1 MIATELIEADFPK
14 VSPIALIEQAARMMR
29 DNHLHVLP
37 VVEEA
42 KLRGVIA
49 CEDIVYRGIAAGD
62 DWFLTHV
69 EDFMTRDPN
78 VVLVTDEVSDVRALM
93 KAGHHQWLPVVS
105 TKDEYLGVV
114 KMRALESQMF
124 REQNSFA

>member
-1 MIATELIEADFPK
+1 MIATELIETDFPE
-14 VSPIALIEQAARMMR
+14 VSPLALIEQAARMMR

-49 CEDIVYRGIAAGD
+49 CEDIVYRGIASGD

-69 EDFMTRDPN
+69 EDFMTRDPI
-78 VVLVTDEVSDVRALM
+78 VISVTDEISDVHALM
-93 KAGHHQWLPVVS
+93 KAGRHKWLPVVS
-105 TKDEYLGVV
+105 AKEEYLGVV
-114 KMRALESQMF
+114 KIRALESQVF

>member
-1 MIATELIEADFPK
+1 MIATELIETDFPE
-14 VSPIALIEQAARMMR
+14 VSPLALIEQAARMMR

-49 CEDIVYRGIAAGD
+49 CEDIVYRGIASGD

-78 VVLVTDEVSDVRALM
+78 IVLVTDEVSDVRALM
-93 KAGHHQWLPVVS
+93 KAGQHEWLPVVS
-105 TKDEYLGVV
+105 AKEEYLGVV
-114 KMRALESQMF
+114 KIRALESQVF